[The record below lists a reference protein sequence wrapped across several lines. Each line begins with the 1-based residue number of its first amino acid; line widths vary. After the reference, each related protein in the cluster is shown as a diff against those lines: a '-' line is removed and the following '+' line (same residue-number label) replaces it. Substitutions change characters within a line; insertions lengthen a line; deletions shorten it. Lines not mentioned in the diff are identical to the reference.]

1 MYDELGQ
8 LAWRMQL
15 DAFGVASFE
24 VGSAEDCPWRWP
36 GQYADD
42 SIGENYN
49 LWRWYSPRIG
59 AYRSPDPIGL
69 DGGLRPYGY
78 VADPSVQ
85 LDPFGQ
91 IPLNQGGYS
100 VYHILN
106 NQGTVVYVGITNN
119 PDIRSGQHRA
129 SGRLTD
135 DFDFVRVES
144 NLNYAQARGY
154 EQADIAHFNTRD
166 TSRIGLDMDPGEP
179 NRCWSYDPSRTDG
192 RARAFR

>member
-1 MYDELGQ
+1 MFTVSNALT
-8 LAWRMQL
+8 
-15 DAFGVASFE
+15 
-24 VGSAEDCPWRWP
+24 
-36 GQYADD
+36 
-42 SIGENYN
+42 
-49 LWRWYSPRIG
+49 
-59 AYRSPDPIGL
+59 RS
-69 DGGLRPYGY
+69 
-78 VADPSVQ
+78 V
-85 LDPFGQ
+85 
-91 IPLNQGGYS
+91 
-100 VYHILN
+100 LN

-192 RARAFR
+192 RARAFRRHERARTRARGGC